1 MRMLLVLLM
10 LIGATGCT
18 TEPPVSEPIE
28 PQPLRTQF
36 ALDPSDSSLNRT
48 ESELLRRLAD
58 TIDKQPITART
69 VAGVFGLQVECA
81 TQGCDFGQTRIG
93 GMVSRKG
100 RLSFDRNGLMFQLD
114 EISGECVRA
123 NVIARQFSGGS
134 VEQSCADA
142 QCWYYSVRQD
152 WATLSFGLPDPDGP
166 CVKSVIVDTY
176 RSTN

>member
-1 MRMLLVLLM
+1 MRMLVVLSV
-10 LIGATGCT
+10 LIGATGYT
-18 TEPPVSEPIE
+18 TEPPVTEPIQ
-28 PQPLRTQF
+28 PQSLRMPF
-36 ALDPSDSSLNRT
+36 ALDPSDPSLNRS

-58 TIDKQPITART
+58 TIEEQPITART
-69 VAGVFGLQVECA
+69 VAGDFGLKGECA

-123 NVIARQFSGGS
+123 NVISRQFSGGG

-152 WATLSFGLPDPDGP
+152 WGTLSFGLPDPGGP

>member
-1 MRMLLVLLM
+1 
-10 LIGATGCT
+10 
-18 TEPPVSEPIE
+18 
-28 PQPLRTQF
+28 
-36 ALDPSDSSLNRT
+36 
-48 ESELLRRLAD
+48 
-58 TIDKQPITART
+58 
-69 VAGVFGLQVECA
+69 
-81 TQGCDFGQTRIG
+81 
-93 GMVSRKG
+93 
-100 RLSFDRNGLMFQLD
+100 MFQLD

-152 WATLSFGLPDPDGP
+152 WGTLSFALPDSDGP